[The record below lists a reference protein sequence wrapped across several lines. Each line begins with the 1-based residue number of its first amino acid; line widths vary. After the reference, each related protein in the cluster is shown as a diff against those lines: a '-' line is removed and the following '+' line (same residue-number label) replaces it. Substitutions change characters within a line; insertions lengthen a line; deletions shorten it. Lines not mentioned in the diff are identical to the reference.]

1 VQLEVE
7 LWNQHPG
14 IGVPVIHVPLE
25 ARYMVV
31 GHPSE
36 FGQVAPETQAVKV
49 ADPVDEATLY
59 PIAPIKQSGEAVVPP
74 VTAQLAILVIH

>member
-1 VQLEVE
+1 
-7 LWNQHPG
+7 
-14 IGVPVIHVPLE
+14 
-25 ARYMVV
+25 MVV